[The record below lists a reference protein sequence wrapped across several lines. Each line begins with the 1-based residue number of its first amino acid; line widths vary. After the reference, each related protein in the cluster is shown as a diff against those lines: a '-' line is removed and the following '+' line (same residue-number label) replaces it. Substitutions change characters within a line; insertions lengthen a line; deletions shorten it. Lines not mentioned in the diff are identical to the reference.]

1 MKIIQDEKMFKEFL
15 EGKDSER
22 KEVESMEEVGP
33 EEALAFLTNLLVEM
47 AFYKGMPVNVLL
59 LAIEMKYGMM
69 EKAYQLAGP
78 DDEVH

>member
-1 MKIIQDEKMFKEFL
+1 MKITQNEKTFEEFL
-15 EGKDSER
+15 DEQSKDT
-22 KEVESMEEVGP
+22 EEVGP

-47 AFYKGMPVNVLL
+47 AFYKKMPVKVLL

-78 DDEVH
+78 NDEVH

>member
-1 MKIIQDEKMFKEFL
+1 MSTIRSVTMI
-15 EGKDSER
+15 KD
-22 KEVESMEEVGP
+22 MLEEVDKKSEELDP

>member
-1 MKIIQDEKMFKEFL
+1 MCTIRSVTMIKDML
-15 EGKDSER
+15 EGIDKKSE
-22 KEVESMEEVGP
+22 ELDP
-33 EEALAFLTNLLVEM
+33 EEALAFLTNLLVEL